1 MSCSCCE
8 HHHEHEG
15 HDHEHEHGEEMSLK
29 KIILSALLF
38 SAGIFIEKFFAPGA
52 GENAVYVRGTYLAL
66 YFGSYILCGLP
77 VIREALE
84 SLLKGKCFSE
94 SFLMAVATIGA
105 VVIGEYMEACAV
117 MILFQFGEYLEDK
130 AADKTK
136 DTIADLLDIRPDTA
150 WVIRGGKE
158 IEVEA
163 GDVKVGETIVV
174 KPGEL
179 VPLDG
184 IIAKGSTLADTS
196 ALTGESVPRE
206 MSEGEEILSGFVNA
220 RAVIEIKVTKEFS
233 ESTVSKILDLIE
245 NAQEKKA
252 SSEKFI
258 TRFAKVYTP
267 IVCILAVAVAV
278 VPPAIL
284 GWDENFKTWL
294 YRACEML
301 VVSCPCALVISVPL
315 SFFAGIGR
323 AGKEGIL
330 VKGSSYLELLSRAST
345 VAFDKTGTLTK
356 GVYEVTDV
364 EVAEGCGLSKDDLA
378 ALVTHAEYY
387 SDHPVSKS
395 LKNFHTCE
403 NCGKLTVEEAEEISG
418 HGIKCLVDGR
428 KVLAGNRKL
437 MTLEKVSGFDEKIE
451 AAKKVYGSV
460 VYAAVDGVYAGRII
474 ISDVVKEN
482 AKAAVEKIHKAGIAK
497 TVMLTGDT
505 ENNARA
511 IADSIGIDE
520 VRAELLPQNKVEE
533 IERLMENR
541 NGGTV
546 VFVGDGI
553 NDAPVL
559 TRSDVGI
566 AMGAMGSD
574 SAIEA
579 ADIVIMD
586 DNIENVALAVKL
598 AKKTMVNVKQN
609 ITFSIAVK
617 VAILGL
623 CACGFVN
630 MWLAIFGDV
639 GVCLLTILNSIRL
652 LKKK

>member
-1 MSCSCCE
+1 
-8 HHHEHEG
+8 
-15 HDHEHEHGEEMSLK
+15 
-29 KIILSALLF
+29 
-38 SAGIFIEKFFAPGA
+38 
-52 GENAVYVRGTYLAL
+52 
-66 YFGSYILCGLP
+66 
-77 VIREALE
+77 
-84 SLLKGKCFSE
+84 
-94 SFLMAVATIGA
+94 
-105 VVIGEYMEACAV
+105 ME
-117 MILFQFGEYLEDK
+117 ID
-130 AADKTK
+130 AD
-136 DTIADLLDIRPDTA
+136 D
-150 WVIRGGKE
+150 
-158 IEVEA
+158 VE
-163 GDVKVGETIVV
+163 VGETIIV

-184 IIAKGSTLADTS
+184 MISKGSTMVDTS

-206 MSEGEEILSGFVNA
+206 INEGDEILSGFVNT
-220 RAVIEIKVTKEFS
+220 RAVIEIKVTKEFG

-278 VPPAIL
+278 VPPTIL
-284 GWDENFKTWL
+284 GWDEHFKTWL

-323 AGKEGIL
+323 AGKDGIL
-330 VKGSSYLELLSRAST
+330 VKGSSYLELLSRAKT

-356 GVYEVTDV
+356 GVYEVTAV
-364 EVAEGCGLSKDDLA
+364 EVAEECNLSKDELA

-395 LKNFHTCE
+395 LKNFHACE

-418 HGIKCLVDGR
+418 HGIKCVVDGK
-428 KVLAGNRKL
+428 KVIAGNGKL
-437 MTLEKVSGFDEKIE
+437 MVLEKVQGFDERSE
-451 AAKKVYGSV
+451 AASDVAGSV
-460 VYAAVDGVYAGRII
+460 VYAAIDGVFAGRII

-482 AKAAVEKIHKAGIAK
+482 AKAAIEKIHNVGIPT

-505 ENNARA
+505 ESNAQT
-511 IADSIGIDE
+511 IASSIGIDE

-533 IERLMENR
+533 IESLMKN
-541 NGGTV
+541 NSGGTV

-586 DNIENVALAVKL
+586 DNIENVALAVRL

-609 ITFSIAVK
+609 IGFSIAVK
-617 VAILGL
+617 VAILGM

>member
-1 MSCSCCE
+1 MGCCE
-8 HHHEHEG
+8 LDHEHEG
-15 HDHEHEHGEEMSLK
+15 HGHGHEEEMSLK
-29 KIILSALLF
+29 KIILSAVLF
-38 SAGIFIEKFFAPGA
+38 AAGIVVEKFFAPSA
-52 GENAVYVRGTYLAL
+52 GGNMQMVRGIFLAL

-77 VIREALE
+77 VIREAVEGL
-84 SLLKGKCFSE
+84 SKGKCFGE
-94 SFLMAVATIGA
+94 AFLMALATIGA
-105 VVIGEYMEACAV
+105 VAIGETMEACAV
-117 MILFQFGEYLEDK
+117 MILFQLGEYLEDK
-130 AADKTK
+130 ASDKTK
-136 DTIADLLDIRPDTA
+136 DTIEELLDIRPDTA
-150 WVIRGGKE
+150 CVIRGGKE
-158 IEVEA
+158 VVIDADDVE
-163 GDVKVGETIVV
+163 VGETIIV

-184 IIAKGSTLADTS
+184 IVSKGSTMVDTS

-206 MSEGEEILSGFVNA
+206 IGEGEEILSGFVNA
-220 RAVIEIKVTKEFS
+220 RAVIEIKVTKEFG
-233 ESTVSKILDLIE
+233 ESTVSKILNLIE
-245 NAQEKKA
+245 NAQGKKA
-252 SSEKFI
+252 STEKFI

-278 VPPAIL
+278 VPPTIL
-284 GWDENFKTWL
+284 GWNENFRTWL

-315 SFFAGIGR
+315 GFFAGIGR
-323 AGKEGIL
+323 GGKEGIL
-330 VKGSSYLELLSRAST
+330 VKGSSYLELLSRAET

-356 GVYEVTDV
+356 GVYEVTAV
-364 EVAEGCGLSKDDLA
+364 EVAEGCSLSKDELA

-418 HGIKCLVDGR
+418 HGIKCIVDGK
-428 KVLAGNRKL
+428 KVLAGNKKL
-437 MTLEKVSGFDEKIE
+437 MVLEKVQGFNENIDSEKKSE
-451 AAKKVYGSV
+451 GSV
-460 VYAAVDGVYAGRII
+460 VYVAVDGVFAGKII
-474 ISDVVKEN
+474 VSDVVKEN
-482 AKAAVEKIHKAGIAK
+482 AKSAIEKIHNVGIPT

-505 ENNARA
+505 KDNAQA

-520 VRAELLPQNKVEE
+520 VRAELLPQDKVEE
-533 IERLMENR
+533 IERFMENR

-586 DNIENVALAVKL
+586 DNIENVALAIKL

-609 ITFSIAVK
+609 IAFSIAVK

-630 MWLAIFGDV
+630 MWLAVFGDV

>member
-1 MSCSCCE
+1 MGCCE
-8 HHHEHEG
+8 L
-15 HDHEHEHGEEMSLK
+15 DHEHEEHGHGHEEEMSLK

-38 SAGIFIEKFFAPGA
+38 AAGIVVEKFIAPSAGD
-52 GENAVYVRGTYLAL
+52 NVQMVRGIFLAL

-77 VIREALE
+77 VIREAVEGL
-84 SLLKGKCFSE
+84 SKGKCFGE
-94 SFLMAVATIGA
+94 AFLMALATIGA
-105 VVIGEYMEACAV
+105 VAIGETMEACAV
-117 MILFQFGEYLEDK
+117 MILFQLGEYLEDK
-130 AADKTK
+130 ASDKTK
-136 DTIADLLDIRPDTA
+136 DTIEELLDIRPDTA
-150 WVIRGGKE
+150 CVIRGGKE
-158 IEVEA
+158 VVIDADDVE
-163 GDVKVGETIVV
+163 VGETIIV

-184 IIAKGSTLADTS
+184 IVSKGSTMVDTS

-206 MSEGEEILSGFVNA
+206 IGEGEEILSGFVNA
-220 RAVIEIKVTKEFS
+220 RAVIEIKVTKEFG

-245 NAQEKKA
+245 NAQGKKA
-252 SSEKFI
+252 STEKFI

-278 VPPAIL
+278 VPPTIL
-284 GWDENFKTWL
+284 GWNENFRTWL

-323 AGKEGIL
+323 GGKDGIL
-330 VKGSSYLELLSRAST
+330 VKGSSYLELLSRAET

-356 GVYEVTDV
+356 GVYEVTAV
-364 EVAEGCGLSKDDLA
+364 EVAEGCSLSKDELA

-418 HGIKCLVDGR
+418 HGIKCIVDGK
-428 KVLAGNRKL
+428 KVLAGNKKL
-437 MTLEKVSGFDEKIE
+437 MLLEKVLGFNENIDSEKKS
-451 AAKKVYGSV
+451 AGSV
-460 VYAAVDGVYAGRII
+460 VYVAVDGVFAGKII
-474 ISDVVKEN
+474 VSDVVKEN
-482 AKAAVEKIHKAGIAK
+482 AKSAIEKIHNVGIPT

-505 ENNARA
+505 KDNAQA

-520 VRAELLPQNKVEE
+520 VRAELLPQDKVEE
-533 IERLMENR
+533 IERFMGNR

-566 AMGAMGSD
+566 AMGVMGSD

-586 DNIENVALAVKL
+586 DNIENVALAIKL

-609 ITFSIAVK
+609 IAFSIAVK

-630 MWLAIFGDV
+630 MWLAVFGDV

>member
-1 MSCSCCE
+1 MSCCCCE
-8 HHHEHEG
+8 
-15 HDHEHEHGEEMSLK
+15 HDHEHGHEEHEHEEEMSLK

-38 SAGIFIEKFFAPGA
+38 AAGIVVEKFIAPSAGD
-52 GENAVYVRGTYLAL
+52 NVQMVRGIFLAL

-77 VIREALE
+77 VIREAVEGL
-84 SLLKGKCFSE
+84 SKGKCFGE
-94 SFLMAVATIGA
+94 AFLMALATIGA
-105 VVIGEYMEACAV
+105 VAIGETMEACAV
-117 MILFQFGEYLEDK
+117 MILFQLGEYLENK
-130 AADKTK
+130 ASDKTK
-136 DTIADLLDIRPDTA
+136 DTIEELLDIRPDTA
-150 WVIRGGKE
+150 CVIRGGKE
-158 IEVEA
+158 VVIDADDVE
-163 GDVKVGETIVV
+163 VGETIIV

-184 IIAKGSTLADTS
+184 IVSKGSTMVDTS

-206 MSEGEEILSGFVNA
+206 IGKGEEILSGFVNA
-220 RAVIEIKVTKEFS
+220 RAVIEIKVTKEFG

-245 NAQEKKA
+245 NAQGKKT
-252 SSEKFI
+252 STEKFI

-284 GWDENFKTWL
+284 GWNENFRTWL

-323 AGKEGIL
+323 AGKDGIL
-330 VKGSSYLELLSRAST
+330 VKGSNYLELLSRAET

-356 GVYEVTDV
+356 GVYEVTAV
-364 EVAEGCGLSKDDLA
+364 EVGEGCSLSKDELA

-418 HGIKCLVDGR
+418 HGIKCIVDGK
-428 KVLAGNRKL
+428 KVLAGNKKL
-437 MTLEKVSGFDEKIE
+437 MVLEKVQGFNENIDSEKKS
-451 AAKKVYGSV
+451 AGSV
-460 VYAAVDGVYAGRII
+460 VYVAVDGVFAGKII
-474 ISDVVKEN
+474 VSDVVKEN
-482 AKAAVEKIHKAGIAK
+482 AKSAIEKIHNVGIPT

-505 ENNARA
+505 KDNAQA

-586 DNIENVALAVKL
+586 DNIENVALAIKL

-609 ITFSIAVK
+609 IAFSIAVK

>member
-1 MSCSCCE
+1 MGCCE
-8 HHHEHEG
+8 L
-15 HDHEHEHGEEMSLK
+15 DHEHEEHGHGHEEEMSLK

-38 SAGIFIEKFFAPGA
+38 AAGIVVEKFIAPSAGD
-52 GENAVYVRGTYLAL
+52 NVQMVRGIFLAL

-77 VIREALE
+77 VIREAVEGL
-84 SLLKGKCFSE
+84 SKGKCFGE
-94 SFLMAVATIGA
+94 AFLMALATIGA
-105 VVIGEYMEACAV
+105 VAIGETMEACAV
-117 MILFQFGEYLEDK
+117 MILFQLGEYLEDK
-130 AADKTK
+130 ASDKTK
-136 DTIADLLDIRPDTA
+136 DTIEELLDIRPDTA
-150 WVIRGGKE
+150 CVIRGGKE
-158 IEVEA
+158 VVIDADDVE
-163 GDVKVGETIVV
+163 VGETIIV

-184 IIAKGSTLADTS
+184 IVSKGSTMVDTS

-206 MSEGEEILSGFVNA
+206 IGEGEEILSGFVNA
-220 RAVIEIKVTKEFS
+220 RAVIEIKVTKEFG

-245 NAQEKKA
+245 NAQGKKA
-252 SSEKFI
+252 STEKFI

-278 VPPAIL
+278 VPPTIL
-284 GWDENFKTWL
+284 GWNENFRTWL

-323 AGKEGIL
+323 GGKDGIL
-330 VKGSSYLELLSRAST
+330 VKGSSYLELLSRAET

-356 GVYEVTDV
+356 GVYEVTAV
-364 EVAEGCGLSKDDLA
+364 EVAEGCSLSKDELA

-418 HGIKCLVDGR
+418 HGIKCIVDGK
-428 KVLAGNRKL
+428 KVLAGNKKL
-437 MTLEKVSGFDEKIE
+437 MLLEKVLGFNENIDSEKKS
-451 AAKKVYGSV
+451 AGSV
-460 VYAAVDGVYAGRII
+460 VYVAVDGVFAGKII
-474 ISDVVKEN
+474 VSDVVKEN
-482 AKAAVEKIHKAGIAK
+482 AKSAIEKIHNVGIPT

-505 ENNARA
+505 KDNAQA

-520 VRAELLPQNKVEE
+520 VRAELLPQDKVEE
-533 IERLMENR
+533 IERFMGNR

-566 AMGAMGSD
+566 AMGVMGSD

-586 DNIENVALAVKL
+586 DNIENVALAIKL
-598 AKKTMVNVKQN
+598 AKKTMINVKQN
-609 ITFSIAVK
+609 IAFSIAVK

-630 MWLAIFGDV
+630 MWLAVFGDV

>member
-1 MSCSCCE
+1 MGCCE
-8 HHHEHEG
+8 HDHEHG
-15 HDHEHEHGEEMSLK
+15 HEEHEHGEEMSLK

-38 SAGIFIEKFFAPGA
+38 AAGIIVEKFFAPSA
-52 GENAVYVRGTYLAL
+52 GDNAMVFRGIYLAL
-66 YFGSYILCGLP
+66 YFGSYIICGLP
-77 VIREALE
+77 VIREAVE
-84 SLLKGKCFSE
+84 SLSKGKCFSE

-105 VVIGEYMEACAV
+105 VAIGEYMEACAV

-130 AADKTK
+130 ASDKTK
-136 DTIADLLDIRPDTA
+136 DTIEELLDIRPDTA
-150 WVIRGGKE
+150 CVIRDGKE
-158 IEVEA
+158 MEIDADDVE
-163 GDVKVGETIVV
+163 VGETIIV

-184 IIAKGSTLADTS
+184 MISKGSTMVDTS

-206 MSEGEEILSGFVNA
+206 INEGDEILSGFVNT
-220 RAVIEIKVTKEFS
+220 RAVIEIKVTKEFG

-245 NAQEKKA
+245 NAQGKKA
-252 SSEKFI
+252 STEKFI

-284 GWDENFKTWL
+284 GWNENFRTWL

-323 AGKEGIL
+323 AGKDGIL
-330 VKGSSYLELLSRAST
+330 VKGSSYLELLSRAKT

-356 GVYEVTDV
+356 GVYEVTAV
-364 EVAEGCGLSKDDLA
+364 EVAEECNLSKDELA

-395 LKNFHTCE
+395 LKNFHACE

-418 HGIKCLVDGR
+418 HGIKCVVDGK
-428 KVLAGNRKL
+428 KVIAGNGKL
-437 MTLEKVSGFDEKIE
+437 MVLEKVQGFDERSE
-451 AAKKVYGSV
+451 AASDVAGSV
-460 VYAAVDGVYAGRII
+460 VYAAIDGVFAGRII

-482 AKAAVEKIHKAGIAK
+482 AKAAIEKIHNVGIPT

-505 ENNARA
+505 ESNAQA
-511 IADSIGIDE
+511 IASSIGIDE

-533 IERLMENR
+533 IECLMKN
-541 NGGTV
+541 NSGGTV

-586 DNIENVALAVKL
+586 DNIENVALAIKL

-609 ITFSIAVK
+609 IGFSIAVK
-617 VAILGL
+617 VAILGI

>member
-1 MSCSCCE
+1 MGCCE
-8 HHHEHEG
+8 HGHEHE
-15 HDHEHEHGEEMSLK
+15 EEMSLK
-29 KIILSALLF
+29 KIILSAVLF
-38 SAGIFIEKFFAPGA
+38 AAGIVVEKFIAPSAGD
-52 GENAVYVRGTYLAL
+52 NVQMVRGIFLAL

-77 VIREALE
+77 VIREAVEGL
-84 SLLKGKCFSE
+84 SKGKCFGE
-94 SFLMAVATIGA
+94 AFLMALATIGA
-105 VVIGEYMEACAV
+105 VAIGETMEACAV
-117 MILFQFGEYLEDK
+117 MILFQLGEYLEDK
-130 AADKTK
+130 ASDKTK
-136 DTIADLLDIRPDTA
+136 DTIEELLDIRPDTA
-150 WVIRGGKE
+150 CVIRGGKE
-158 IEVEA
+158 VVIDADDVE
-163 GDVKVGETIVV
+163 VGETIIV

-184 IIAKGSTLADTS
+184 IVSKGSTMVDTS

-206 MSEGEEILSGFVNA
+206 IGEGEEILSGFVNA
-220 RAVIEIKVTKEFS
+220 RAVIEIKVTKEFG

-245 NAQEKKA
+245 NAQGKKA
-252 SSEKFI
+252 STEKFI

-278 VPPAIL
+278 VPPTIL
-284 GWDENFKTWL
+284 GWNENFRTWL

-323 AGKEGIL
+323 GGKDGIL
-330 VKGSSYLELLSRAST
+330 VKGSSYLELLSRAET

-356 GVYEVTDV
+356 GVYEVTAV
-364 EVAEGCGLSKDDLA
+364 EVAEDCSLSKDELA

-418 HGIKCLVDGR
+418 HGIKCIVDGK
-428 KVLAGNRKL
+428 KVLAGNKKL
-437 MTLEKVSGFDEKIE
+437 MVLEKVQGFNENIDSEKKS
-451 AAKKVYGSV
+451 AGSV
-460 VYAAVDGVYAGRII
+460 VYVAVDGVFAGKII
-474 ISDVVKEN
+474 VSDVVKEN
-482 AKAAVEKIHKAGIAK
+482 AKSAIEKIHNVGIPT

-505 ENNARA
+505 KDNAQA

-520 VRAELLPQNKVEE
+520 VRAELLPQDKVEE

-586 DNIENVALAVKL
+586 DNIENVALAIKL

-609 ITFSIAVK
+609 IAFSIAVK

-630 MWLAIFGDV
+630 MWLAVFGDV

>member
-1 MSCSCCE
+1 
-8 HHHEHEG
+8 
-15 HDHEHEHGEEMSLK
+15 MSLK

-38 SAGIFIEKFFAPGA
+38 AAGIVVEKFIAPSAGD
-52 GENAVYVRGTYLAL
+52 NVQMVRGIFLAL

-77 VIREALE
+77 VIREAVEGL
-84 SLLKGKCFSE
+84 SKGKCFGE
-94 SFLMAVATIGA
+94 AFLMALATIGA
-105 VVIGEYMEACAV
+105 VAIGETMEACAV
-117 MILFQFGEYLEDK
+117 MILFQLGEYLEDK
-130 AADKTK
+130 ASDKTK
-136 DTIADLLDIRPDTA
+136 DTIEELLDIRPDTA
-150 WVIRGGKE
+150 CVIRGGKE
-158 IEVEA
+158 VVIDADDVE
-163 GDVKVGETIVV
+163 VGETIIV

-184 IIAKGSTLADTS
+184 IVSKGSTMVDTS
-196 ALTGESVPRE
+196 ALTGESVPRKIG
-206 MSEGEEILSGFVNA
+206 EGEEILSGFVNA
-220 RAVIEIKVTKEFS
+220 RAVIEIKVTKEFG

-245 NAQEKKA
+245 NAQGKKA
-252 SSEKFI
+252 STEKFI

-278 VPPAIL
+278 VPPTIL
-284 GWDENFKTWL
+284 GWNENFRTWL

-323 AGKEGIL
+323 GGKDGIL
-330 VKGSSYLELLSRAST
+330 VKGSSYLELLSRAET

-356 GVYEVTDV
+356 GVYEVTAV
-364 EVAEGCGLSKDDLA
+364 EVAEGCSLSKDELA

-418 HGIKCLVDGR
+418 HGIKCIVDGK
-428 KVLAGNRKL
+428 KVLAGNKKL
-437 MTLEKVSGFDEKIE
+437 MLLEKVLGFNENIDSEKKS
-451 AAKKVYGSV
+451 AGSV
-460 VYAAVDGVYAGRII
+460 VYVAVDGVFAGKII
-474 ISDVVKEN
+474 VSDVVKEN
-482 AKAAVEKIHKAGIAK
+482 AKSAIEKIHNVGIPT

-505 ENNARA
+505 KDNAQA

-520 VRAELLPQNKVEE
+520 VRAELLPQDKVEE
-533 IERLMENR
+533 IERFMGNR

-566 AMGAMGSD
+566 AMGVMGSD

-586 DNIENVALAVKL
+586 DNIENVALAIKL
-598 AKKTMVNVKQN
+598 AKKTMINVKQN
-609 ITFSIAVK
+609 IAFSIAVK

-630 MWLAIFGDV
+630 MWLAVFGDV

>member
-1 MSCSCCE
+1 MGCCE
-8 HHHEHEG
+8 LDHEHEG
-15 HDHEHEHGEEMSLK
+15 HGHGHEEEMSLK
-29 KIILSALLF
+29 KIILSAVLF
-38 SAGIFIEKFFAPGA
+38 AAGIVVEKFIAPSAGD
-52 GENAVYVRGTYLAL
+52 NVQMVRGIFLAL

-77 VIREALE
+77 VIREAVEGL
-84 SLLKGKCFSE
+84 SKGKCFGE
-94 SFLMAVATIGA
+94 AFLMALATIGA
-105 VVIGEYMEACAV
+105 VAIGETMEACAV
-117 MILFQFGEYLEDK
+117 MILFQLGEYLEDK
-130 AADKTK
+130 ASDKTK
-136 DTIADLLDIRPDTA
+136 DTIEELLDIRPDTA
-150 WVIRGGKE
+150 CVIRGGKE
-158 IEVEA
+158 VVIDADDVE
-163 GDVKVGETIVV
+163 VGETIIV

-184 IIAKGSTLADTS
+184 IVSKGSTMVDTS

-206 MSEGEEILSGFVNA
+206 IGEGEEILSGFVNA
-220 RAVIEIKVTKEFS
+220 RAVIEIKVTKEFG

-245 NAQEKKA
+245 NAQGKKA
-252 SSEKFI
+252 STEKFI

-278 VPPAIL
+278 VPPTIL
-284 GWDENFKTWL
+284 GWNENFRTWL

-323 AGKEGIL
+323 GGKDGIL
-330 VKGSSYLELLSRAST
+330 VKGSSYLELLSRAET

-356 GVYEVTDV
+356 GVYEVTAV
-364 EVAEGCGLSKDDLA
+364 EVAEGCSLSKDELA

-418 HGIKCLVDGR
+418 HGIKCIVDGK
-428 KVLAGNRKL
+428 KVLAGNKKL
-437 MTLEKVSGFDEKIE
+437 MLLEKVLGFNENIDSEKKS
-451 AAKKVYGSV
+451 AGSV
-460 VYAAVDGVYAGRII
+460 VYVAVDGVFAGKII
-474 ISDVVKEN
+474 VSDVVKEN
-482 AKAAVEKIHKAGIAK
+482 AKSAIEKIHNVGIPT

-505 ENNARA
+505 KDNAQA

-520 VRAELLPQNKVEE
+520 VRAELLPQDKVEE
-533 IERLMENR
+533 IERFMGNR

-566 AMGAMGSD
+566 AMGVMGSD

-586 DNIENVALAVKL
+586 DNIENVALAIKL
-598 AKKTMVNVKQN
+598 AKKTMINVKQN
-609 ITFSIAVK
+609 IAFSIAVK

-630 MWLAIFGDV
+630 MWLAVFGDV

>member
-1 MSCSCCE
+1 MGCCE
-8 HHHEHEG
+8 L
-15 HDHEHEHGEEMSLK
+15 DHEHEEHGHGHEEEMSLK

-38 SAGIFIEKFFAPGA
+38 AAGIVVEKFIAPSAGD
-52 GENAVYVRGTYLAL
+52 NVQMVRGIFLAL

-77 VIREALE
+77 VIREAVEGL
-84 SLLKGKCFSE
+84 SKGKCFGE
-94 SFLMAVATIGA
+94 AFLMALATIGA
-105 VVIGEYMEACAV
+105 VAIGETMEACAV
-117 MILFQFGEYLEDK
+117 MILFQLGEYLEDK
-130 AADKTK
+130 ASDKTK
-136 DTIADLLDIRPDTA
+136 DTIEELLDIRPDTA
-150 WVIRGGKE
+150 CVIRGGKE
-158 IEVEA
+158 VVIDADDVE
-163 GDVKVGETIVV
+163 VGETIIV

-184 IIAKGSTLADTS
+184 IVSKGSTMVDTS

-206 MSEGEEILSGFVNA
+206 IGEGEEILSGFVNA
-220 RAVIEIKVTKEFS
+220 RAVIEIKVTKEFG

-245 NAQEKKA
+245 NAQGKKA
-252 SSEKFI
+252 STEKFI

-278 VPPAIL
+278 VPPTIL
-284 GWDENFKTWL
+284 GWNENFRTWL

-323 AGKEGIL
+323 GGKDGIL
-330 VKGSSYLELLSRAST
+330 VKGSSYLEFLSRAET

-356 GVYEVTDV
+356 GVYEVTAV
-364 EVAEGCGLSKDDLA
+364 EVAEGCSLSKDELA

-418 HGIKCLVDGR
+418 HGIKCIVDGK
-428 KVLAGNRKL
+428 KVLAGNKKL
-437 MTLEKVSGFDEKIE
+437 MLLEKVLGFNENIDSEKKS
-451 AAKKVYGSV
+451 AGSV
-460 VYAAVDGVYAGRII
+460 VYVAVDGVFAGKII
-474 ISDVVKEN
+474 VSDVVKEN
-482 AKAAVEKIHKAGIAK
+482 AKSAIEKIHNVGIPT

-505 ENNARA
+505 KDNAQA

-520 VRAELLPQNKVEE
+520 VRAELLPQGKVEE
-533 IERLMENR
+533 IERFMGNR

-586 DNIENVALAVKL
+586 DNIENVALAIKL
-598 AKKTMVNVKQN
+598 AKKTMINVKQN
-609 ITFSIAVK
+609 IAFSIAVK

-630 MWLAIFGDV
+630 MWLAVFGDV

>member
-1 MSCSCCE
+1 
-8 HHHEHEG
+8 
-15 HDHEHEHGEEMSLK
+15 MSLK
-29 KIILSALLF
+29 KIILSAVLF
-38 SAGIFIEKFFAPGA
+38 AAGIVVEKFIAPSAGD
-52 GENAVYVRGTYLAL
+52 NVQMVRGIFLAL

-77 VIREALE
+77 VIREAVEGL
-84 SLLKGKCFSE
+84 SKGKCFGE
-94 SFLMAVATIGA
+94 AFLMALATIGA
-105 VVIGEYMEACAV
+105 VAIGETMEACAV
-117 MILFQFGEYLEDK
+117 MILFQLGEYLEDK
-130 AADKTK
+130 ASDKTK
-136 DTIADLLDIRPDTA
+136 DTIEELLDIRPDTA
-150 WVIRGGKE
+150 CVIRGGKE
-158 IEVEA
+158 VVIDADDVE
-163 GDVKVGETIVV
+163 VGETIIV

-184 IIAKGSTLADTS
+184 IVSKGSTMVDTS

-206 MSEGEEILSGFVNA
+206 IGEGEEILSGFVNA
-220 RAVIEIKVTKEFS
+220 RAVIEIKVTKEFG

-245 NAQEKKA
+245 NAQGKKA
-252 SSEKFI
+252 STEKFI

-278 VPPAIL
+278 VPPTIL
-284 GWDENFKTWL
+284 GWNENFRTWL

-323 AGKEGIL
+323 GGKDGIL
-330 VKGSSYLELLSRAST
+330 VKGSSYLELLSRAET

-356 GVYEVTDV
+356 GVYEVTAV
-364 EVAEGCGLSKDDLA
+364 EVAEGCSLSKDELA

-418 HGIKCLVDGR
+418 HGIKCIVDGK
-428 KVLAGNRKL
+428 KVLAGNKKL
-437 MTLEKVSGFDEKIE
+437 MLLEKVLGFNENIDSEKKS
-451 AAKKVYGSV
+451 AGSV
-460 VYAAVDGVYAGRII
+460 VYVAVDGVFAGKII
-474 ISDVVKEN
+474 VSDVVKEN
-482 AKAAVEKIHKAGIAK
+482 AKSAIEKIHNVGIPT

-505 ENNARA
+505 KDNAQA

-520 VRAELLPQNKVEE
+520 VRAELLPQDKVEE
-533 IERLMENR
+533 IERFMGNR

-566 AMGAMGSD
+566 AMGVMGSD

-586 DNIENVALAVKL
+586 DNIENVALAIKL
-598 AKKTMVNVKQN
+598 AKKTMINVKQN
-609 ITFSIAVK
+609 IAFSIAVK

-630 MWLAIFGDV
+630 MWLAVFGDV

>member
-1 MSCSCCE
+1 MGCCE
-8 HHHEHEG
+8 HDHEHEG
-15 HDHEHEHGEEMSLK
+15 HEHEEEMSLK

-38 SAGIFIEKFFAPGA
+38 AAGIVVEKFFAPSA
-52 GENAVYVRGTYLAL
+52 GENAQMVRGIFLAL

-77 VIREALE
+77 VIREAVEGL
-84 SLLKGKCFSE
+84 SKGKCFGE
-94 SFLMAVATIGA
+94 AFLMALATIGA
-105 VVIGEYMEACAV
+105 VAIGETMEACAV
-117 MILFQFGEYLEDK
+117 MILFQLGEYLEDK
-130 AADKTK
+130 ASDKTK
-136 DTIADLLDIRPDTA
+136 DTIEELLDIRPDTA
-150 WVIRGGKE
+150 CVIRDGKE
-158 IEVEA
+158 VVIDADDVE
-163 GDVKVGETIVV
+163 VGETIIV

-184 IIAKGSTLADTS
+184 IVSKGSTMVDTS

-206 MSEGEEILSGFVNA
+206 IGEGEEILSGFVNA
-220 RAVIEIKVTKEFS
+220 RAVIKIKVTKEFG

-245 NAQEKKA
+245 NAQGKKA
-252 SSEKFI
+252 STEKFI

-284 GWDENFKTWL
+284 GWNENFRTWL

-323 AGKEGIL
+323 GGKDGIL
-330 VKGSSYLELLSRAST
+330 VKGSSYLELLSRAET

-356 GVYEVTDV
+356 GVYEVTAV
-364 EVAEGCGLSKDDLA
+364 EVAEGCSLSKDELA

-418 HGIKCLVDGR
+418 HGIKCIVDGK
-428 KVLAGNRKL
+428 KVLAGNKKL
-437 MTLEKVSGFDEKIE
+437 MLLEKVQGFNENIDSEKKPE
-451 AAKKVYGSV
+451 GSV
-460 VYAAVDGVYAGRII
+460 VYVAVDGVFAGKII
-474 ISDVVKEN
+474 VSDVVKEN
-482 AKAAVEKIHKAGIAK
+482 AKSAIEKIHNVGIPT

-505 ENNARA
+505 KDNAQA

-520 VRAELLPQNKVEE
+520 VRAELLPQDKVEE
-533 IERLMENR
+533 IERFMENR
-541 NGGTV
+541 NDGTV

-586 DNIENVALAVKL
+586 DNIENVALAIKL

-609 ITFSIAVK
+609 IAFSIAVK

-630 MWLAIFGDV
+630 MWLAVFGDV

>member
-1 MSCSCCE
+1 MGCCE
-8 HHHEHEG
+8 L
-15 HDHEHEHGEEMSLK
+15 DHEHEEHGHEEEMSLK

-38 SAGIFIEKFFAPGA
+38 AAGIVVEKFIAPSAGD
-52 GENAVYVRGTYLAL
+52 NVQMVRGIFLAL

-77 VIREALE
+77 VIREAVEGL
-84 SLLKGKCFSE
+84 SKGKCFGE
-94 SFLMAVATIGA
+94 AFLMALATIGA
-105 VVIGEYMEACAV
+105 VAIGETMEACAV
-117 MILFQFGEYLEDK
+117 MILFQLGEYLEDK
-130 AADKTK
+130 ASDKTK
-136 DTIADLLDIRPDTA
+136 DTIEELLDIRPDTA
-150 WVIRGGKE
+150 CVIRGGKE
-158 IEVEA
+158 VVIDADDVE
-163 GDVKVGETIVV
+163 VGETIIV

-184 IIAKGSTLADTS
+184 IVSKGSTMVDTS

-206 MSEGEEILSGFVNA
+206 IGEGEEILSGFVNA
-220 RAVIEIKVTKEFS
+220 RAVIEIKVTKEFG

-245 NAQEKKA
+245 NAQGKKA
-252 SSEKFI
+252 STEKFI

-278 VPPAIL
+278 VPPTIL
-284 GWDENFKTWL
+284 GWNENFRTWL

-323 AGKEGIL
+323 GGKDGIL
-330 VKGSSYLELLSRAST
+330 VKGSSYLEFLSRAET

-356 GVYEVTDV
+356 GVYEVTAV
-364 EVAEGCGLSKDDLA
+364 EVAEGCSLSKDELA

-418 HGIKCLVDGR
+418 HGIKCIVDGK
-428 KVLAGNRKL
+428 KVLAGNKKL
-437 MTLEKVSGFDEKIE
+437 MLLEKVLGFNENIDSEKKS
-451 AAKKVYGSV
+451 AGSV
-460 VYAAVDGVYAGRII
+460 VYVAVDGVFAGKII
-474 ISDVVKEN
+474 VSDVVKEN
-482 AKAAVEKIHKAGIAK
+482 AKSAIEKIHNVGIPT

-505 ENNARA
+505 KDNAQA

-520 VRAELLPQNKVEE
+520 VRAELLPQGKVEE
-533 IERLMENR
+533 IERFMGNR

-586 DNIENVALAVKL
+586 DNIENVALAIKL
-598 AKKTMVNVKQN
+598 AKKTMINVKQN
-609 ITFSIAVK
+609 IAFSIAVK

-630 MWLAIFGDV
+630 MWLAVFGDV

>member
-1 MSCSCCE
+1 MGCCE
-8 HHHEHEG
+8 HDHEHEG
-15 HDHEHEHGEEMSLK
+15 HEHEEEMSLK

-38 SAGIFIEKFFAPGA
+38 AAGIVVEKFFAPSA
-52 GENAVYVRGTYLAL
+52 GENAQMVRGIFLAL

-77 VIREALE
+77 VIREAVEGL
-84 SLLKGKCFSE
+84 SKGKCFGE
-94 SFLMAVATIGA
+94 AFLMALATIGA
-105 VVIGEYMEACAV
+105 VAIGETMEACAV
-117 MILFQFGEYLEDK
+117 MILFQLGEYLEDK
-130 AADKTK
+130 ASDKTK
-136 DTIADLLDIRPDTA
+136 DTIEELLDIRPDTA
-150 WVIRGGKE
+150 RVIRSGKE
-158 IEVEA
+158 VVIDADDVE
-163 GDVKVGETIVV
+163 VGETIIV

-184 IIAKGSTLADTS
+184 IVSKGSTMVDTS

-206 MSEGEEILSGFVNA
+206 IGEGEEILSGFVNA
-220 RAVIEIKVTKEFS
+220 RAVIKIKVTKEFG

-245 NAQEKKA
+245 NAQGKKA
-252 SSEKFI
+252 STEKFI

-284 GWDENFKTWL
+284 GWNENFRTWL

-323 AGKEGIL
+323 GGKDGIL
-330 VKGSSYLELLSRAST
+330 VKGSSYLELLSRAET

-356 GVYEVTDV
+356 GVYEVTAV
-364 EVAEGCGLSKDDLA
+364 EVAEGCSLSKDELA

-418 HGIKCLVDGR
+418 HGIKCIVDGK
-428 KVLAGNRKL
+428 KVLAGNKKL
-437 MTLEKVSGFDEKIE
+437 MLLEKVQGFNENIDSEKKPE
-451 AAKKVYGSV
+451 GSV
-460 VYAAVDGVYAGRII
+460 VYVAVDGVFAGKII
-474 ISDVVKEN
+474 VSDVVKEN
-482 AKAAVEKIHKAGIAK
+482 AKSAIEKIHNVGIPT

-505 ENNARA
+505 KDNAQA

-520 VRAELLPQNKVEE
+520 VRAELLPQDKVEE
-533 IERLMENR
+533 IERFMENR
-541 NGGTV
+541 NDGTV

-586 DNIENVALAVKL
+586 DNIENVALAIKL

-609 ITFSIAVK
+609 IAFSIAVK

-630 MWLAIFGDV
+630 MWLAVFGDV

>member
-1 MSCSCCE
+1 
-8 HHHEHEG
+8 
-15 HDHEHEHGEEMSLK
+15 
-29 KIILSALLF
+29 
-38 SAGIFIEKFFAPGA
+38 
-52 GENAVYVRGTYLAL
+52 
-66 YFGSYILCGLP
+66 
-77 VIREALE
+77 
-84 SLLKGKCFSE
+84 
-94 SFLMAVATIGA
+94 
-105 VVIGEYMEACAV
+105 
-117 MILFQFGEYLEDK
+117 MIS
-130 AADKTK
+130 
-136 DTIADLLDIRPDTA
+136 
-150 WVIRGGKE
+150 
-158 IEVEA
+158 
-163 GDVKVGETIVV
+163 
-174 KPGEL
+174 
-179 VPLDG
+179 
-184 IIAKGSTLADTS
+184 KGSTMVDTS

-206 MSEGEEILSGFVNA
+206 INEGDEILSGFVNT
-220 RAVIEIKVTKEFS
+220 RAVIEIKVTKEFG

-278 VPPAIL
+278 VPPTIL
-284 GWDENFKTWL
+284 GWDEHFKTWL

-323 AGKEGIL
+323 AGKDGIL
-330 VKGSSYLELLSRAST
+330 VKGSSYLELLSRAKT

-356 GVYEVTDV
+356 GVYEVTAV
-364 EVAEGCGLSKDDLA
+364 EVAEECNLSKDELA

-395 LKNFHTCE
+395 LKNFHACE

-418 HGIKCLVDGR
+418 HGIKCVVDGK
-428 KVLAGNRKL
+428 KVIAGNGKL
-437 MTLEKVSGFDEKIE
+437 MVLEKVQGFDERSE
-451 AAKKVYGSV
+451 AASDVAGSV
-460 VYAAVDGVYAGRII
+460 VYAAIDGVFAGRII

-482 AKAAVEKIHKAGIAK
+482 AKAAIEKIHNVGIPT

-505 ENNARA
+505 ESNAQA
-511 IADSIGIDE
+511 IASSIGIDE

-533 IERLMENR
+533 IESLMKN
-541 NGGTV
+541 NSGGTV

-586 DNIENVALAVKL
+586 DNIENVALAVRL

-609 ITFSIAVK
+609 IGFSIAVK
-617 VAILGL
+617 VAILGM

>member
-1 MSCSCCE
+1 
-8 HHHEHEG
+8 
-15 HDHEHEHGEEMSLK
+15 
-29 KIILSALLF
+29 
-38 SAGIFIEKFFAPGA
+38 
-52 GENAVYVRGTYLAL
+52 
-66 YFGSYILCGLP
+66 
-77 VIREALE
+77 
-84 SLLKGKCFSE
+84 CFSE

-105 VVIGEYMEACAV
+105 VVIGETMEACAV
-117 MILFQFGEYLEDK
+117 MILFQLGEYLEDK
-130 AADKTK
+130 ASDKTK
-136 DTIADLLDIRPDTA
+136 DTIAELLDIRPDTA
-150 WVIRGGKE
+150 CVIRDGKE
-158 IEVEA
+158 AVIDADDVE
-163 GDVKVGETIVV
+163 VGEVIIV

-184 IIAKGSTLADTS
+184 IISKGSTMVDTS

-206 MSEGEEILSGFVNA
+206 INEGDEILSGFVNT
-220 RAVIEIKVTKEFS
+220 RAVVEIKVTKEFG

-278 VPPAIL
+278 VPPTIL
-284 GWDENFKTWL
+284 GWDEHFKTWL

-323 AGKEGIL
+323 AGKDGIL
-330 VKGSSYLELLSRAST
+330 VKGSNYLELLSRAKT

-356 GVYEVTDV
+356 GVYEVTAV
-364 EVAEGCGLSKDDLA
+364 EVAEGCDLSKEELA

-395 LKNFHTCE
+395 LKNFHACE

-418 HGIKCLVDGR
+418 HGIKCVVDGK
-428 KVLAGNRKL
+428 KVIAGNRKL
-437 MTLEKVSGFDEKIE
+437 MVLEKVSGFDEKKE
-451 AAKKVYGSV
+451 AADKVSGSV
-460 VYAAVDGVYAGRII
+460 VYVAVDGTFAGKII
-474 ISDVVKEN
+474 VSDVVKEN
-482 AKAAVEKIHKAGIAK
+482 AKSAIEKIHNVGIPT

-505 ENNARA
+505 RNNAEV

-533 IERLMENR
+533 IENLIKDSS
-541 NGGTV
+541 GTV

-586 DNIENVALAVKL
+586 DNIENVALAVRL
-598 AKKTMVNVKQN
+598 A
-609 ITFSIAVK
+609 
-617 VAILGL
+617 
-623 CACGFVN
+623 
-630 MWLAIFGDV
+630 
-639 GVCLLTILNSIRL
+639 
-652 LKKK
+652 

>member
-1 MSCSCCE
+1 MGCSCCE
-8 HHHEHEG
+8 HH
-15 HDHEHEHGEEMSLK
+15 HEHGEEMSLK

-38 SAGIFIEKFFAPGA
+38 AAGIVVEKFFAPSA
-52 GENAVYVRGTYLAL
+52 GNNAMVFRGIFLAL

-77 VIREALE
+77 VIREAVE
-84 SLLKGKCFSE
+84 SLSKGKCFSE

-130 AADKTK
+130 ASDKTK
-136 DTIADLLDIRPDTA
+136 DTIEELLDIRPDTA
-150 WVIRGGKE
+150 CVIRDGKE
-158 IEVEA
+158 MEIDADDVE
-163 GDVKVGETIVV
+163 VGETIIV

-184 IIAKGSTLADTS
+184 MISKGSTMVDTS

-206 MSEGEEILSGFVNA
+206 INEGDEILSGFVNT
-220 RAVIEIKVTKEFS
+220 RAVIEIKVTKEFG

-278 VPPAIL
+278 VPPTIL
-284 GWDENFKTWL
+284 GWDEHFKTWL

-323 AGKEGIL
+323 AGKDGIL
-330 VKGSSYLELLSRAST
+330 VKGSSYLELLSRAKT

-356 GVYEVTDV
+356 GVYEVTAV
-364 EVAEGCGLSKDDLA
+364 EVAEECNLSKDELA

-395 LKNFHTCE
+395 LKNFHACE

-418 HGIKCLVDGR
+418 HGIKCVVDGK
-428 KVLAGNRKL
+428 KVIAGNGKL
-437 MTLEKVSGFDEKIE
+437 MMLEKVQGFDERSE
-451 AAKKVYGSV
+451 AASDVAGSV
-460 VYAAVDGVYAGRII
+460 VYAAIDGVFAGRII

-482 AKAAVEKIHKAGIAK
+482 AKAAIEKIHNVGIPT

-505 ENNARA
+505 ESNAQA
-511 IADSIGIDE
+511 IASSIGIDE

-533 IERLMENR
+533 IESLMKN
-541 NGGTV
+541 NSGGTV

-586 DNIENVALAVKL
+586 DNIENVALAVRL

-609 ITFSIAVK
+609 IGFSIAVK
-617 VAILGL
+617 VAILGM

>member
-1 MSCSCCE
+1 
-8 HHHEHEG
+8 
-15 HDHEHEHGEEMSLK
+15 MSLK

-38 SAGIFIEKFFAPGA
+38 AAGIVVEKFIAPSAGD
-52 GENAVYVRGTYLAL
+52 NVQMVRGIFLAL

-77 VIREALE
+77 VIREAVEGL
-84 SLLKGKCFSE
+84 SKGKCFGE
-94 SFLMAVATIGA
+94 AFLMALATIGA
-105 VVIGEYMEACAV
+105 VAIGETMEACAV
-117 MILFQFGEYLEDK
+117 MILFQLGEYLEDK
-130 AADKTK
+130 ASDKTK
-136 DTIADLLDIRPDTA
+136 DTIEELLDIRPDTA
-150 WVIRGGKE
+150 CVIRGGKE
-158 IEVEA
+158 VVIDADDVE
-163 GDVKVGETIVV
+163 VGETIIV

-184 IIAKGSTLADTS
+184 IVSKGSTMVDTS

-206 MSEGEEILSGFVNA
+206 IGEGEEILSGFVNA
-220 RAVIEIKVTKEFS
+220 RAVIEIKVTKEFG

-245 NAQEKKA
+245 NAQGKKA
-252 SSEKFI
+252 STEKFI

-278 VPPAIL
+278 VPPTIL
-284 GWDENFKTWL
+284 GWNENFRTWL

-323 AGKEGIL
+323 GGKDGIL
-330 VKGSSYLELLSRAST
+330 VKGSSYLELLSRAET

-356 GVYEVTDV
+356 GVYEVTAV
-364 EVAEGCGLSKDDLA
+364 EVAEGCSLSKDELA

-418 HGIKCLVDGR
+418 HGIKCIVDGK
-428 KVLAGNRKL
+428 KVLAGNKKL
-437 MTLEKVSGFDEKIE
+437 MLLEKVLGFNENIDSEKKS
-451 AAKKVYGSV
+451 AGSV
-460 VYAAVDGVYAGRII
+460 VYVAVDGVFAGKII
-474 ISDVVKEN
+474 VSDVVKEN
-482 AKAAVEKIHKAGIAK
+482 AKSAIEKIHNVGIPT

-505 ENNARA
+505 KDNAQA

-520 VRAELLPQNKVEE
+520 VRAELLPQDKVEE
-533 IERLMENR
+533 IERFMGNR

-566 AMGAMGSD
+566 AMGVMGSD

-586 DNIENVALAVKL
+586 DNIENVALAIKL
-598 AKKTMVNVKQN
+598 AKKTMINVKQN
-609 ITFSIAVK
+609 IAFSIAVK

-630 MWLAIFGDV
+630 MWLAVFGDV

>member
-1 MSCSCCE
+1 MGCCE
-8 HHHEHEG
+8 HDHEHEG
-15 HDHEHEHGEEMSLK
+15 HGHEEEMSLK
-29 KIILSALLF
+29 KIILSAVLF
-38 SAGIFIEKFFAPGA
+38 AAGIVVEKFIAPSAGD
-52 GENAVYVRGTYLAL
+52 NVQMVRGIFLTL

-77 VIREALE
+77 VIREAVEGL
-84 SLLKGKCFSE
+84 SKGKCFGE
-94 SFLMAVATIGA
+94 AFLMALATIGA
-105 VVIGEYMEACAV
+105 VAIGETMEACAV
-117 MILFQFGEYLEDK
+117 MILFQFGEYLENK
-130 AADKTK
+130 ASDKTK
-136 DTIADLLDIRPDTA
+136 DTIEELLDIRPDA
-150 WVIRGGKE
+150 ACVIRGGKE
-158 IEVEA
+158 VVIDADDVE
-163 GDVKVGETIVV
+163 VGETIIV

-184 IIAKGSTLADTS
+184 IVSKGSTMVDTS

-206 MSEGEEILSGFVNA
+206 IGEGEEILSGFVNA
-220 RAVIEIKVTKEFS
+220 RAVIEIKVTKELG
-233 ESTVSKILDLIE
+233 ESTVSKILGLIE
-245 NAQEKKA
+245 NAQGKKA
-252 SSEKFI
+252 STEKFI

-278 VPPAIL
+278 VPPTIL
-284 GWDENFKTWL
+284 GWNENFRTWL

-315 SFFAGIGR
+315 GFFAGIGR
-323 AGKEGIL
+323 GGKDGIL
-330 VKGSSYLELLSRAST
+330 VKGSSYLELLSRAET

-356 GVYEVTDV
+356 GVYEVTAV
-364 EVAEGCGLSKDDLA
+364 EVAEGCSLSKDELA

-418 HGIKCLVDGR
+418 HGIKCIVDGK
-428 KVLAGNRKL
+428 KVLAGNKKL
-437 MTLEKVSGFDEKIE
+437 MLLEKVLGFNENIDSEKKS
-451 AAKKVYGSV
+451 AGSV
-460 VYAAVDGVYAGRII
+460 VYVAVDGVFAGKII
-474 ISDVVKEN
+474 VSDVVKEN
-482 AKAAVEKIHKAGIAK
+482 AKSAIEKIHNVGIQT

-505 ENNARA
+505 KYNAQA

-520 VRAELLPQNKVEE
+520 VRAELLPQDKVEE
-533 IERLMENR
+533 IERFMENR

-586 DNIENVALAVKL
+586 DNIENVALAIKL
-598 AKKTMVNVKQN
+598 AKKTMINVKQN
-609 ITFSIAVK
+609 IAFSIAVK

-630 MWLAIFGDV
+630 MWLAVFGDV

>member
-1 MSCSCCE
+1 MSCCCCE
-8 HHHEHEG
+8 
-15 HDHEHEHGEEMSLK
+15 HDHEHGHEEHEHEEEMSLK

-38 SAGIFIEKFFAPGA
+38 AAGIVVEKFFAPSA
-52 GENAVYVRGTYLAL
+52 GGNMQMVRGIFLAL

-77 VIREALE
+77 VIREAVEGL
-84 SLLKGKCFSE
+84 SKGKCFGE
-94 SFLMAVATIGA
+94 AFLMTLATIGA
-105 VVIGEYMEACAV
+105 VAIGETMEACAV
-117 MILFQFGEYLEDK
+117 MILFQLGEYLEDK
-130 AADKTK
+130 ASDKTK
-136 DTIADLLDIRPDTA
+136 DTIEELLDIRPDTA
-150 WVIRGGKE
+150 CVIRGGKE
-158 IEVEA
+158 VVIDADDVE
-163 GDVKVGETIVV
+163 VGETIIV

-184 IIAKGSTLADTS
+184 IVSKGSTMVDTS
-196 ALTGESVPRE
+196 ALTGESVPRGIG
-206 MSEGEEILSGFVNA
+206 EGEEILSGFVNA
-220 RAVIEIKVTKEFS
+220 RAVIEIKVTKEFG

-245 NAQEKKA
+245 NAQGKKA

-278 VPPAIL
+278 VPPTIL
-284 GWDENFKTWL
+284 GWNENFRTWL

-323 AGKEGIL
+323 GGKEGIL
-330 VKGSSYLELLSRAST
+330 VKGSSYLELLSRAET

-356 GVYEVTDV
+356 GVYEVTAV
-364 EVAEGCGLSKDDLA
+364 EVAEGCSLSKDELA

-418 HGIKCLVDGR
+418 HGIKCIVDGK
-428 KVLAGNRKL
+428 KVLAGNKKL
-437 MTLEKVSGFDEKIE
+437 MVLEKVRGFDEKTESEKNE
-451 AAKKVYGSV
+451 AGSV
-460 VYAAVDGVYAGRII
+460 VYVAVDGVFAGKII
-474 ISDVVKEN
+474 VSDVVKEN
-482 AKAAVEKIHKAGIAK
+482 AKSAIEKIHNVGIPI

-505 ENNARA
+505 KDNAQA

-586 DNIENVALAVKL
+586 DNIENVALAIKL

-609 ITFSIAVK
+609 IAFSIAVK

-623 CACGFVN
+623 CTCGFVN
-630 MWLAIFGDV
+630 MWLAVFGDV